1 MPLRVTA
8 RGGKSGSLA
17 ERVVHHD
24 DVGHRRIDRAHAVF
38 AVQPLFGERERGI
51 DRALAQLL
59 RKQRFDD
66 AQDLVER
73 AEQREPA
80 PALMRRL
87 RRHADRFG
95 ILQEQLVDADALG
108 ILRQRLQRRHHHQRH
123 DRGARPVGNLVDME
137 RRPHRQQHDLD
148 RQHRHRAP
156 AQHAVESEQET
167 REDVDAGSAAVA
179 ADRLARTHHVR
190 RIDGIADHLQREI
203 GFDAGA
209 HVERAV
215 LHQRPAAMIALRA
228 AQIVRDLGFE
238 GAVDG
243 LGEIVPQQ
251 NIFGRDRAVGFQLEH
266 KVSVG
271 LPVTKQRFGRRRDA
285 LLQRDGID
293 CRDGIWPAI
302 VLSTESISLDI
313 PLFATGSVKPVTQLL
328 SGRDG

>member
-1 MPLRVTA
+1 MPSSPFSRSSVKASAASIA
-8 RGGKSGSLA
+8 RWRSFFGNSGS
-17 ERVVHHD
+17 
-24 DVGHRRIDRAHAVF
+24 ID
-38 AVQPLFGERERGI
+38 P
-51 DRALAQLL
+51 
-59 RKQRFDD
+59 
-66 AQDLVER
+66 QDLVER

-87 RRHADRFG
+87 RRHSDRLG
-95 ILQEQLVDADALG
+95 ILQEQFVDADALG

-156 AQHAVESEQET
+156 AQHAVESEQEA
-167 REDVDAGSAAVA
+167 REDVDAGGAAAA
-179 ADRLARTHHVR
+179 ADRLARAHHVR

-215 LHQRPAAMIALRA
+215 MHQRPAAMVALRA

-238 GAVDG
+238 HAVDG
-243 LGEIVPQQ
+243 LGEIVAQQ
-251 NIFGRDRAVGFQLEH
+251 DIFRRDGAVGFQLEH
-266 KVSVG
+266 TVPIG
-271 LPVTKQRFGRRRDA
+271 LPVAEQRFGRRRDA

-293 CRDGIWPAI
+293 CRDGSMSRRDRLQLFCRRKAFARHPSIRGPA
-302 VLSTESISLDI
+302 L
-313 PLFATGSVKPVTQLL
+313 
-328 SGRDG
+328 